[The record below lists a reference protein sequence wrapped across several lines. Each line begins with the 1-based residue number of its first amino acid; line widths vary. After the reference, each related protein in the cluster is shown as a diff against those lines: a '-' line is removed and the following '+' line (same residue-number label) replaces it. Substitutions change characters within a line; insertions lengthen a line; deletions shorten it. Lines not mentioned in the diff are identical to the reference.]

1 VVLAAVEAE
10 HAVFQPNSN
19 FGAKLSP
26 QQKSVF
32 SDKFPASLPCPVKHA
47 VIQPNS
53 TQHSIWAEKKLPV
66 LLIFLIAVGTA
77 VLVKHAVIQP
87 NFTDRSV
94 EDAVIQL
101 NSTSMSAEHAV
112 IQPNST
118 LTQLLRGK
126 EN

>member
-1 VVLAAVEAE
+1 M
-10 HAVFQPNSN
+10 
-19 FGAKLSP
+19 
-26 QQKSVF
+26 
-32 SDKFPASLPCPVKHA
+32 
-47 VIQPNS
+47 
-53 TQHSIWAEKKLPV
+53 